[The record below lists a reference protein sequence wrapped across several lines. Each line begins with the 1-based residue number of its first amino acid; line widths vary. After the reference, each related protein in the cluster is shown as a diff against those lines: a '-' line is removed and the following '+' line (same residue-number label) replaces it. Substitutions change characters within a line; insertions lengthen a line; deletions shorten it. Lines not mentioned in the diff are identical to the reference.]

1 MTLFIDSTQKKLNI
15 ALIENKQILDYY
27 SINTNNNLTDVAVE
41 KIMKLL
47 KKNKI
52 KKQQIDKIYLT
63 IGPGSFTGVRVG
75 CLIAKAW
82 SDIFPIKIYT
92 IDSLKLQVPYNG
104 ISILD
109 ARGDKFYTGVF
120 KESQRIGEYKIL
132 TMDEIN
138 KLSIVNEL
146 QIYKDYNDNLSNIFD
161 KVLILIDDFV
171 ETDASNLSPLYI
183 KQPL

>member
-75 CLIAKAW
+75 CLIAKA
-82 SDIFPIKIYT
+82 
-92 IDSLKLQVPYNG
+92 
-104 ISILD
+104 
-109 ARGDKFYTGVF
+109 
-120 KESQRIGEYKIL
+120 
-132 TMDEIN
+132 
-138 KLSIVNEL
+138 
-146 QIYKDYNDNLSNIFD
+146 
-161 KVLILIDDFV
+161 
-171 ETDASNLSPLYI
+171 
-183 KQPL
+183 